1 MKKSN
6 FLSVI
11 ASLFAMAIP
20 VLVLTFLFSFRTVGA
35 GHVKVVTQFGRTTG
49 RVLEPGAH
57 FIAPFIQGTKQYST
71 KKVTYEVTSSEKQK
85 ESDADYKDYPVDTN
99 TADGQP
105 VDVYYT
111 IRFSVDPTK
120 ANWVLQNI
128 GTEDALVEKIVKTES
143 RVWARNIPR
152 RYNAE
157 TLYQGEGTEQ
167 VQNEIFERLQPIF
180 SSNGLILDSVGVREL
195 AFTEEFINAIKEKQ
209 VAAVRIETEK
219 NHAEAAKYEKEKT
232 ITQAQAEAEAQRLQR
247 ETLDSAVLE
256 KLTLEVEKVKAE
268 AMKIS
273 AEKGQKVVPDTI
285 VGSGSNILYT
295 LD

>member
-6 FLSVI
+6 FLNT
-11 ASLFAMAIP
+11 FAALIVLAIP
-20 VLVLTFLFSFRTVGA
+20 VLMLMFLFSFKTVGA

-49 RVLEPGAH
+49 RVLDPGAH

-71 KKVTYEVTSSEKQK
+71 KKVTYEVTSKEKQK
-85 ESDADYKDYPVDTN
+85 DSEADYKDYPVDTN

-105 VDVYYT
+105 VDVFYT

-128 GTEDALVEKIVKTES
+128 GSEDSLVEKIVKTES

-180 SSNGLILDSVGVREL
+180 EDNGLILDSVGVREL

-219 NHAEAAKYEKEKT
+219 NHAEAAKFEKEKT
-232 ITQAQAEAEAQRLQR
+232 ITQAEAQAEAQRLQR
-247 ETLDSAVLE
+247 ETISDEVLE
-256 KLTLEVEKVKAE
+256 KMWIERWNGELPKYVGGDASTLLQ
-268 AMKIS
+268 MP
-273 AEKGQKVVPDTI
+273 Q
-285 VGSGSNILYT
+285 
-295 LD
+295 